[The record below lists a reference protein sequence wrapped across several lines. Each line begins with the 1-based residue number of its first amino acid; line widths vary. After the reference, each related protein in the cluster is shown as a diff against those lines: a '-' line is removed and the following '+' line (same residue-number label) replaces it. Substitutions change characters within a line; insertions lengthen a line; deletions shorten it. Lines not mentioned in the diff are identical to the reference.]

1 MAPMDYNPMVNS
13 PNEKGMILWKILWKF
28 FEVVLIMVKHK
39 KYRIKETFQS
49 KLFLYIQE
57 VSKSNVASSF

>member
-1 MAPMDYNPMVNS
+1 MVPMDYNQMVNS

-39 KYRIKETFQS
+39 KYSIKETMSIKIIFIHTGS
-49 KLFLYIQE
+49 EQE
-57 VSKSNVASSF
+57 